1 MYMMINQQ
9 EFFLRKGNKM
19 NLVDLKIEYD
29 NLQIKYGAKDLVLQV
44 ISKNKNYNLTKRL
57 CGIPHKT
64 ERIIAYGQ

>member
-29 NLQIKYGAKDLVLQV
+29 NLQIKYGAKDLVL
-44 ISKNKNYNLTKRL
+44 
-57 CGIPHKT
+57 
-64 ERIIAYGQ
+64 